1 MIFCNQ
7 KLFRA
12 NKLAHS
18 SVLKFTFASFEFG
31 MKNGRKENKTKR
43 NELFDFELR
52 EKKKGKCKQKNGYN
66 TTIII
71 FNYCFTLYIKGI
83 NNAFGIYRLNGIV
96 INLTCTQKL
105 VGCGHA

>member
-52 EKKKGKCKQKNGYN
+52 EKKRESANKKMG
-66 TTIII
+66 TI
-71 FNYCFTLYIKGI
+71 L
-83 NNAFGIYRLNGIV
+83 
-96 INLTCTQKL
+96 QS
-105 VGCGHA
+105 